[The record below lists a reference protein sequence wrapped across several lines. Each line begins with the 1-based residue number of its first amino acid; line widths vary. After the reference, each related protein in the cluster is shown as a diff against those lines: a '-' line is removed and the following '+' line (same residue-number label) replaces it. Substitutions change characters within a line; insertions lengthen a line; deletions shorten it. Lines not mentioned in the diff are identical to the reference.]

1 MGCGESDSAAGVAT
15 GPNSPERRIAPLTE
29 TSSGSSASQAR
40 RFHGAMRSDL
50 ASAGAWPFAPAPAD
64 VGCLVAKGTGE
75 AKQSCRQ
82 RGNRETPFSDAS
94 GFAVGAIVMGP
105 LFFWLT
111 AFTLLIALTV
121 GGATRQ
127 GLGSDAIPELVSL
140 PLLAMALPRAWPTLQ
155 RSRSALALV
164 IGVAALPCFQLV
176 PLPYWLWSLLPGRQ
190 SIVDILATAGAPLSW
205 RPISLIPGA
214 TERALISL
222 LPAVAI
228 FLAVLSLDRYERRLL
243 LLLAVAVGVLS
254 ALIAMVQVVGGLDS
268 GLYFFDITN
277 VGRGV
282 GFFAN
287 ANHFAAFEY
296 ALLPIAAAA
305 LSEIQIRSL
314 AYSLAVFGLVV
325 PALLFGL
332 ALSGSRSAIILGTV
346 SILATIPLILGPEIS
361 RWGRRRTLWLVAFLA
376 LALIPLMGGLGL
388 MAIFTRFATQDV
400 AEDVRW
406 IVAGETWRA
415 ILTFAP
421 FGAGVG
427 TFPRV
432 YPLHESAAALIP
444 ELVNRAH
451 DDLLETLFEGGLG
464 SLALLLAFLGWF
476 FLTMRRTLFGDLE
489 VVGRPARAGV
499 IAIALLLVH
508 SLWDYPLRTI
518 ALESLFALCVALQFA
533 PPSASEDHS
542 GAWWLRRDRKRGG
555 RKRRRRSRRSA
566 KPIQEPAVTEVQ

>member
-1 MGCGESDSAAGVAT
+1 VAL
-15 GPNSPERRIAPLTE
+15 SPTPTNRAC
-29 TSSGSSASQAR
+29 
-40 RFHGAMRSDL
+40 F
-50 ASAGAWPFAPAPAD
+50 
-64 VGCLVAKGTGE
+64 VAKGTGN
-75 AKQSCRQ
+75 AKQSCRE
-82 RGNRETPFSDAS
+82 RGNREAPFSDAF
-94 GFAVGAIVMGP
+94 GFAVGAIVKSL

-127 GLGSDAIPELVSL
+127 GLGSDAIPEFVSL
-140 PLLAMALPRAWPTLQ
+140 PLLAMALPRAWPTLR

-164 IGVAALPCFQLV
+164 IGVVALPCLQLV
-176 PLPYWLWSLLPGRQ
+176 PLPYWLWSSLPGRQ

-214 TERALISL
+214 TERALVSL
-222 LPAVAI
+222 LPVVAI
-228 FLAVLSLDRYERRLL
+228 FLSVLSLDRYERMLL

-254 ALIAMVQVVGGLDS
+254 ALIAMVQVLGGSDS
-268 GLYFFDITN
+268 GLYFFNITN

-332 ALSGSRSAIILGTV
+332 ALSGSRSAIILGAV
-346 SILATIPLILGPEIS
+346 SILATIPLILGPEIA
-361 RWGRRRTLWLVAFLA
+361 RWGHRRTLWLLAFLA
-376 LALIPLMGGLGL
+376 LALVPLMGGLGL

-400 AEDVRW
+400 AEDARW
-406 IVAGETWRA
+406 IIAAETWRA
-415 ILTFAP
+415 ILSFAP

-444 ELVNRAH
+444 QLVNRAH
-451 DDLLETLFEGGLG
+451 DDLLETLFEGGLA
-464 SLALLLAFLGWF
+464 SLALLLAFLCWF
-476 FLTMRRTLFGDLE
+476 FVVARRALLGNLE
-489 VVGRPARAGV
+489 VAGSQARAGV
-499 IAIALLLVH
+499 IAITLLLMH

-518 ALESLFALCVALQFA
+518 ALETLFALCVGLQFEPP
-533 PPSASEDHS
+533 PPSREHS
-542 GAWWLRRDRKRGG
+542 GIWSLRLGRK
-555 RKRRRRSRRSA
+555 KRRRRRKRSRGRSSPEGDLA
-566 KPIQEPAVTEVQ
+566 PEKSHSANA

>member
-1 MGCGESDSAAGVAT
+1 VAL
-15 GPNSPERRIAPLTE
+15 SPTPTNRAC
-29 TSSGSSASQAR
+29 
-40 RFHGAMRSDL
+40 F
-50 ASAGAWPFAPAPAD
+50 
-64 VGCLVAKGTGE
+64 VAKGTGN
-75 AKQSCRQ
+75 AKQSCRE
-82 RGNRETPFSDAS
+82 RGNREAPFSDAF
-94 GFAVGAIVMGP
+94 GFAVGAIVKSL

-127 GLGSDAIPELVSL
+127 GLGSDAIPEFVSL
-140 PLLAMALPRAWPTLQ
+140 PLLAMALPRAWPTLR

-164 IGVAALPCFQLV
+164 IGVVALPCLQLV
-176 PLPYWLWSLLPGRQ
+176 PLPYWLWSSLPGRQ
-190 SIVDILATAGAPLSW
+190 SIVEILATAGAPLSW

-214 TERALISL
+214 TERALVSL
-222 LPAVAI
+222 LPVVAI
-228 FLAVLSLDRYERRLL
+228 FLSVLSLDRYERMLL

-254 ALIAMVQVVGGLDS
+254 ALIAMVQVLGGSDS
-268 GLYFFDITN
+268 GLYFFNITN

-332 ALSGSRSAIILGTV
+332 ALSGSRSAIILGAV
-346 SILATIPLILGPEIS
+346 SILATLPLILGPEIA
-361 RWGRRRTLWLVAFLA
+361 RWGHRRTLWLLAFLA
-376 LALIPLMGGLGL
+376 LALVPLMGGLGL

-400 AEDVRW
+400 AEDARW
-406 IVAGETWRA
+406 IIAAETWRA
-415 ILTFAP
+415 ILSFAP
-421 FGAGVG
+421 FGGGVG

-444 ELVNRAH
+444 QLVNRAH
-451 DDLLETLFEGGLG
+451 DDLLETLFEGGLA
-464 SLALLLAFLGWF
+464 SLALLLAFLWWF
-476 FLTMRRTLFGDLE
+476 FVVARRALLGNLE
-489 VVGRPARAGV
+489 VAGSQARAGV
-499 IAIALLLVH
+499 IAIALLLMH

-518 ALESLFALCVALQFA
+518 ALETLFALCVGLQFEPP
-533 PPSASEDHS
+533 PPSREHS
-542 GAWWLRRDRKRGG
+542 GIWSLRLGRK
-555 RKRRRRSRRSA
+555 KRRRRRKRSRGRSSPEGDLA
-566 KPIQEPAVTEVQ
+566 PEKSHSANA